1 MRKQKIGTRDG
12 GTRKAKIPRVGFV
25 RWNGETGELELTGD
39 DAYMH
44 ITQAVAGLMLT
55 GDQVNMLAIPTASVY
70 PMYGNS
76 NAVRVVLDIVTV
88 NIGEQVVHDV
98 EALKPWLGAL
108 GKQVEDMG
116 LHKATPFA
124 TVTNDGKIAVVEE
137 TTVDEPQRRTPD
149 DRGNV
154 PPWNPK

>member
-1 MRKQKIGTRDG
+1 MRKQKISTVDG
-12 GTRKAKIPRVGFV
+12 GARKAKIPRVGLV
-25 RWNGETGELELTGD
+25 RWNGESGALELTGD
-39 DAYMH
+39 DAYLH

-55 GDQVNMLAIPTASVY
+55 GDQINMLAIPGASIY

-76 NAVRVVLDIVTV
+76 NAVRVVLDLVTV

-98 EALKPWLGAL
+98 ESLKPWLGAL

-116 LHKATPFA
+116 LHKPTKTDPAPL
-124 TVTNDGKIAVVEE
+124 VTDEG
-137 TTVDEPQRRTPD
+137 TTLSLVAKQRRTPD